1 LRPRK
6 IPLNPPFPKGE
17 VKASTTKM
25 SQTHIRIVETPVAL
39 LLRSSLEKNLSIPV
53 KRLLWY
59 IAIMITVEEALDR
72 ILSHIQPLGFE
83 KVSLLEAMG
92 RVIAEDIYAH
102 RDIPPLDNSGMDG
115 YALRSEDLQKA
126 SPDHPIRLEVIE
138 DLPAGFVAKKS
149 VEKGKTIRIM
159 TGAPIPTGADT
170 VVPVEDTK
178 QDERFVLIFTTLPRD
193 ENIRKA
199 GEDVKKGER
208 VISAGDL
215 IRPSE
220 VGMLASVRRSY
231 VSVYQRPLV
240 AILCTGEELVDVD
253 GTTDEVKIV
262 SSNSYTLAAQV
273 IDCGALPIQLGI
285 AGDRKEEIKGKL
297 LQGLRADVL
306 ISSAGVSV
314 GDYDFVKD
322 ALKDLGME
330 MVFWKVAMKPGK
342 PLAFGRVQGK
352 PVFGLPGNPV
362 SSMVSFEQFVRPS
375 LLKMMGHR
383 QLFRPVIEALLKEDI
398 QKKPGRR
405 HFIRASVSFEKDHY
419 AVTVTGAQGSGIL
432 RSMVRANGL
441 IVMPEDCERVRAG
454 EKVTVQLLDRNF

>member
-1 LRPRK
+1 
-6 IPLNPPFPKGE
+6 
-17 VKASTTKM
+17 
-25 SQTHIRIVETPVAL
+25 
-39 LLRSSLEKNLSIPV
+39 
-53 KRLLWY
+53 
-59 IAIMITVEEALDR
+59 MITVEEALEK
-72 ILSHIQPLGFE
+72 ILSRIHPLGSE
-83 KVSLLEAMG
+83 KVSILEALG
-92 RVIAEDIYAH
+92 RVMAENIYAN

-115 YALRSEDLQKA
+115 YAVRSEDVQNA
-126 SPDHPIRLEVIE
+126 SSHHPVRLEVIE
-138 DLPAGFVAKKS
+138 DLPAGFVSKKR
-149 VEKGKTIRIM
+149 VEKGKVIRIM
-159 TGAPIPTGADT
+159 TGAAIPKGADT

-178 QDERFVLIFTTLPRD
+178 QDDQFVLIFTTLPSD

-220 VGMLASVRRSY
+220 VGMIASVRRSF

-253 GTTDEVKIV
+253 GILDEVKIV

-273 IDCGALPIQLGI
+273 KDCGAIPVQLGI
-285 AGDRKEEIKGKL
+285 VRDRKEEIKEKL
-297 LQGLRADVL
+297 LQGIRADVL

-330 MVFWKVAMKPGK
+330 MIFWKVAMQPGR
-342 PLAFGRVQGK
+342 PLVFGTIQGK

-383 QLFRPVIEALLKEDI
+383 QLFRPVIEAVLKEDI

-405 HFIRASVSFEKDHY
+405 HFMRAFVSFEKDQY
-419 AVTVTGAQGSGIL
+419 FASVTGPQGSGIL
-432 RSMVRANGL
+432 KSMVKANGL
-441 IVMPEDCERVRAG
+441 VIVPEDREMVRAG
-454 EKVTVQLLDRNF
+454 EKVKVQLLDRNF

>member
-1 LRPRK
+1 ML
-6 IPLNPPFPKGE
+6 
-17 VKASTTKM
+17 
-25 SQTHIRIVETPVAL
+25 
-39 LLRSSLEKNLSIPV
+39 
-53 KRLLWY
+53 
-59 IAIMITVEEALDR
+59 TVEEALDQ

-115 YALRSEDLQKA
+115 YAVRSEDLQNA
-126 SPDHPIRLEVIE
+126 SPQHPGRLEVIE
-138 DLPAGFVAKKS
+138 DLPAGFVSKKS
-149 VEKGKTIRIM
+149 VEQGKAIRIM
-159 TGAPIPTGADT
+159 TGAPIPKGADS

-178 QDERFVLIFTTLPRD
+178 QDGRFVLIFTTLPRD

-208 VISAGDL
+208 VISTGDL

-220 VGMLASVRRSY
+220 VGMLASVRRSF
-231 VSVYQRPLV
+231 VSVYQRPQV

-253 GTTDEVKIV
+253 GNIDELKIV
-262 SSNSYTLAAQV
+262 SSNSYTLASQV
-273 IDCGALPIQLGI
+273 KDCGAIPIQLGI
-285 AGDRKEEIKGKL
+285 ARDRKQEIEDRL
-297 LQGLRADVL
+297 RQGIRADVL
-306 ISSAGVSV
+306 VVAAGISV
-314 GDYDFVKD
+314 GDYDLVKD

-342 PLAFGRVQGK
+342 PLAFGKIQGK

-362 SSMVSFEQFVRPS
+362 SSMVSFEQFLRPS

-383 QLFRPVIEALLKEDI
+383 ELFRPVIEAVLKEDI
-398 QKKPGRR
+398 QKQPGRR
-405 HFIRASVSFEKDHY
+405 HFIRASVTFEKDHY

-432 RSMVRANGL
+432 KSMVRANGL
-441 IVMPEDCERVRAG
+441 IVIPDDCERVRAG
-454 EKVTVQLLDRNF
+454 ERVKVQLLDRNF